1 MHIES
6 TDKQGVFKACEQGH
20 KLLELISDM
29 GWDYDR
35 FSSSGQDT
43 YDKIC
48 VILGTVE
55 EDKNANTD
63 VKEYL
68 LHTWLPLLALM
79 IGMVLKLYFEAY
91 REKHE
96 SKPYLDA

>member
-6 TDKQGVFKACEQGH
+6 TDKQGVFKACKPGH
-20 KLLELISDM
+20 ALLSLINAM

-55 EDKNANTD
+55 E
-63 VKEYL
+63 
-68 LHTWLPLLALM
+68 
-79 IGMVLKLYFEAY
+79 
-91 REKHE
+91 EK
-96 SKPYLDA
+96 

>member
-6 TDKQGVFKACEQGH
+6 TDKQGVFKACKQGH
-20 KLLELISDM
+20 ELLSLINDM

-35 FSSSGQDT
+35 FSSSGQAT

-55 EDKNANTD
+55 EDENETN
-63 VKEYL
+63 
-68 LHTWLPLLALM
+68 
-79 IGMVLKLYFEAY
+79 
-91 REKHE
+91 
-96 SKPYLDA
+96 

>member
-6 TDKQGVFKACEQGH
+6 TNKQGVFKACKEGH
-20 KLLELISDM
+20 RLLELINDM

-35 FSSSGQDT
+35 FSSSGQET

-55 EDKNANTD
+55 EDENETN
-63 VKEYL
+63 
-68 LHTWLPLLALM
+68 
-79 IGMVLKLYFEAY
+79 
-91 REKHE
+91 
-96 SKPYLDA
+96 

>member
-1 MHIES
+1 MYIES
-6 TDKQGVFKACEQGH
+6 TDKQGTFRGDEQGH
-20 KLLELISDM
+20 ELLSLINDM

-55 EDKNANTD
+55 EDENENN
-63 VKEYL
+63 
-68 LHTWLPLLALM
+68 
-79 IGMVLKLYFEAY
+79 
-91 REKHE
+91 
-96 SKPYLDA
+96 